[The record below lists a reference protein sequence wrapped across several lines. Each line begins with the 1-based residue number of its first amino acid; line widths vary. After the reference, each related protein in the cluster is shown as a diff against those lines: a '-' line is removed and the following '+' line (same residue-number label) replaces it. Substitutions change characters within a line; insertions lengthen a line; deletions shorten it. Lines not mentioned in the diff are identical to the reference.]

1 MPNDTC
7 DSLHAGYTS
16 DVIFIRDFAFTV
28 FGGKICNVWG
38 REDGAGLLRVTERA
52 FFSQNSRLFY
62 VTTTG

>member
-28 FGGKICNVWG
+28 FGKFVMFGEEKM
-38 REDGAGLLRVTERA
+38 TERA
-52 FFSQNSRLFY
+52 FLF
-62 VTTTG
+62 TK